1 MKKRTIYITLFL
13 IFIIGV
19 ISLIGTFAIDSTI
32 TEGTSSK
39 ADYLFNITLGD
50 RTNREIVIPGYDS
63 KIVDIKIS
71 NPNEFNIS
79 YLLYL
84 EGINSNISIINIS
97 DTDTSGVLNSKNT
110 NLIKVFIQNNS
121 STDTT
126 VSIKDI
132 VGFEKETLDLP
143 SNSTSINKDAYYKAI
158 VKSNNN
164 TYGKVTPNVK
174 LTTSK
179 GTLKYNITPNT
190 GYEYKS
196 NTCNG
201 TVVNNILTISNI
213 TSNINCS
220 VVFEPKNVTVTYNY
234 RNNVYIQDTSAWV
247 FGGNSQA
254 SGVNWLQLAS
264 TDAYTGV
271 QIRLNNDVKKNT
283 NYTISMQ
290 AYRTTDY
297 SGNLRLFSSTMDA
310 DGNVLSYNHKIS
322 VNTSN
327 LPLNTWKEFSYSF
340 NSSAYTSWDWISINY
355 DTANQGPVYVS
366 NVRLDEYETKS
377 VSYNANYGTMPTPT
391 RTGYTFDGW
400 YTGPDGTGTKVT
412 STTVLTNVSDHTLYA
427 NWKVN
432 YVNIV
437 YNYRNN
443 VYIQDTSTWV
453 FRGNSQASGV
463 NWLQLASTD
472 VYTGVSIRLNNDVKK
487 NTNYTISMQ
496 AYRTID
502 YSGNLR
508 LYTTTVD
515 ASGNA
520 LSYNHNISVNTSNLP
535 LNTWKSFS
543 YSFNSS
549 DYTSWDWI
557 SIDYDTANQG
567 PVYVSNVRL
576 DEYETTFIS
585 YNTNYGPMPTPTRT
599 GYTFDGWYTGPDGT
613 GNKVTSDTIFTNISN
628 HTLYAN
634 WTPNTYTVTFNTGNL
649 LYNFNDIGATETDGI
664 AYSISNG
671 VATVTALRDDGYGY
685 TDGRVYLEA
694 GKTYVFSCDTNG
706 TWGSGKNDTVEVYIM
721 KDGEYNTFYQMGS
734 NNNYVFTPAST
745 GKYWLRL
752 DVNLKGKTY
761 TFSNISFSD
770 YLSAQSVTFNEKYGT
785 LPTPTR
791 SGYTFDGW
799 YTGANGTGTKVT
811 SDTLVTNAGNHTLY
825 ANWK

>member
-496 AYRTID
+496 AYRTTD

-508 LYTTTVD
+508 LFSSTMD
-515 ASGNA
+515 ADGNV
-520 LSYNHNISVNTSNLP
+520 LSYNHKISVNTSNLP
-535 LNTWKSFS
+535 LNTWKEFS

-549 DYTSWDWI
+549 AYTSWDWI
-557 SIDYDTANQG
+557 SINYDTANQG

-576 DEYETTFIS
+576 DEYETKSVS
-585 YNTNYGPMPTPTRT
+585 YNANYGTMPTPTRT

>member
-366 NVRLDEYETKS
+366 NVRLDEYETTFI
-377 VSYNANYGTMPTPT
+377 SYNTNYGPMPTPT

-496 AYRTID
+496 AYRTTD

-508 LYTTTVD
+508 LFSSTMD
-515 ASGNA
+515 ADGNV
-520 LSYNHNISVNTSNLP
+520 LSYNHKISVNTSNLP
-535 LNTWKSFS
+535 LNTWKEFS

-549 DYTSWDWI
+549 AYTSWDWI
-557 SIDYDTANQG
+557 SINYDTANQG